1 MLVLPIEEDFG
12 EIRASERRKQFLM
25 NVNSAVIPKCAGYI
39 YIYIGWI
46 NFVPQSSQFGGSVRR
61 RISSGPIT

>member
-25 NVNSAVIPKCAGYI
+25 NVNSAVIPKRAGYI
-39 YIYIGWI
+39 YTI
-46 NFVPQSSQFGGSVRR
+46 
-61 RISSGPIT
+61 